1 MTEFSGAD
9 GLCHSAISGG
19 DSVLQ
24 SKQATLCQHFGDAL
38 DLVMPKIW

>member
-1 MTEFSGAD
+1 VAAKLWFGKMWLEPSTP
-9 GLCHSAISGG
+9 
-19 DSVLQ
+19 SVLQ